1 MFWLDFNL
9 SLSDEFEV
17 EKQVRYIQ
25 ASTDIDELRTIA
37 TELLRFATV
46 QAHVSNQ
53 LVTQVAEIE
62 ARMGCPVTA
71 EHEAWAADLLAQ
83 RACNHHR
90 LRGGG
95 EVVSHRSDLPIR
107 PAATPPPHG
116 SRRGLRVPS

>member
-53 LVTQVAEIE
+53 LVNQALG
-62 ARMGCPVTA
+62 A
-71 EHEAWAADLLAQ
+71 
-83 RACNHHR
+83 
-90 LRGGG
+90 GG
-95 EVVSHRSDLPIR
+95 EVVSHR
-107 PAATPPPHG
+107 AGPPG
-116 SRRGLRVPS
+116 RGGCLMQ

>member
-62 ARMGCPVTA
+62 AGMGCPVTA
-71 EHEAWAADLLAQ
+71 EHEAWAAEILAEQ
-83 RACNHHR
+83 AR
-90 LRGGG
+90 
-95 EVVSHRSDLPIR
+95 
-107 PAATPPPHG
+107 
-116 SRRGLRVPS
+116 

>member
-62 ARMGCPVTA
+62 AGMGCPVTA

-83 RACNHHR
+83 RAC
-90 LRGGG
+90 
-95 EVVSHRSDLPIR
+95 S
-107 PAATPPPHG
+107 
-116 SRRGLRVPS
+116 